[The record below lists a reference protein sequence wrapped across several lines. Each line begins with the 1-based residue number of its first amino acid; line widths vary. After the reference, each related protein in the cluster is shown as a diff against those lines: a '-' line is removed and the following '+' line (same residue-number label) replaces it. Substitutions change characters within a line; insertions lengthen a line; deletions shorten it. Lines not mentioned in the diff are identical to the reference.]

1 MRRAV
6 SEDDRLFYVYGNPSA
21 AFPDG
26 IDPAESAKGGN
37 IRSYPGAFRAE
48 TRNLTIDAYVAGKVA
63 LFGREHDVMFGVNR
77 SAQRY
82 VQTSGYD
89 YGAIGL
95 ELSIDDVLSGST
107 PEPNFPS
114 VFNTSFLES
123 GDRTTKRETGYGLI
137 RLSLTD
143 PLKLMLGGN
152 LTHATSKGFS
162 YGANMA
168 YDWTRFLPFVGAT
181 YDLTDNISA
190 YASFATI
197 FNPQTQTSIDR
208 QLIAPI
214 KGDNLE
220 AGFKG
225 EWYGGRLNASIA
237 IFQARQNNTA
247 EAAGFDPTIG
257 QTVYRGVDAKS
268 QGIEFEFAGM
278 IAPGLQ
284 ATGGYSIM
292 RLRGENDQPVRTFV
306 PRQFCSPEP
315 HLFAADAARAQGRRG
330 SAISKQNLSRTRHHF
345 DYHGPA
351 DPHNPAQI
359 CAARPARQLQADR

>member
-1 MRRAV
+1 
-6 SEDDRLFYVYGNPSA
+6 
-21 AFPDG
+21 
-26 IDPAESAKGGN
+26 
-37 IRSYPGAFRAE
+37 
-48 TRNLTIDAYVAGKVA
+48 
-63 LFGREHDVMFGVNR
+63 MFGVNR

-95 ELSIDDVLSGST
+95 ELSIDDVLSGNT

-114 VFNTSFLES
+114 VFNTNFLES

-137 RLSLTD
+137 RFSLTD

-152 LTHATSKGFS
+152 LTHATSRGFS

-168 YDWTRFLPFVGAT
+168 YDWMRFLPFVGAT

-292 RLRGENDQPVRTFV
+292 RLRGENDKPVRTFV
-306 PRQFCSPEP
+306 PRQLGRLNLTYSPPTLPALKVGAAVQYQSKIYLEP
-315 HLFAADAARAQGRRG
+315 GTISITTDQPIRITQPKYVLLDLLASYKLTDNIQISANLKNVTNAKYLTALNYDQGYYGAPRTILG
-330 SAISKQNLSRTRHHF
+330 TISLK
-345 DYHGPA
+345 Y
-351 DPHNPAQI
+351 
-359 CAARPARQLQADR
+359 